1 MSDKRYL
8 GNIITQNPTAPT
20 DNYETTSA
28 AGVWSLAEAFAY
40 TKAGLWPTAG
50 NAVPRALFAGGRGTA
65 SPVNKDVIDYVTITT
80 TGNATDFGD
89 LTSLTQ
95 ELGAFSSS
103 SRAVFFG
110 GQAVASGSGQ
120 GTVTNV
126 MAYVTIASAGNA
138 TDFGDLTAANA
149 QSPAGVS
156 SSTRGV
162 RGGGRDPNIG
172 PVNTMDYVT
181 IASTGNATDFGDLLT
196 TTNSLSSCNSST
208 RGIFSGGAVGSGPT
222 NVIQYITI
230 ASVGNAID
238 FGDLSTV
245 LYQAASGI
253 VSSSTRGIVNMG
265 GRDASNY
272 VPTIEYVTI
281 ATTGNST
288 DFGDLTVSV
297 RESASASSTVRGLA
311 AGGLPG
317 SGVTS
322 EAVDNI
328 QYITITSTGNSSD
341 FGDLTLARYR
351 FAGASNAHGGL
362 AA

>member
-40 TKAGLWPTAG
+40 TKAGVWPTAG
-50 NAVPRALFAGGRGTA
+50 NAVPRALFAGGRTTA
-65 SPVNKDVIDYVTITT
+65 SPANKDVIDYVTITT

-126 MAYVTIASAGNA
+126 MTYVTIASAGNA

-149 QSPAGVS
+149 QAPAGVS

-181 IASTGNATDFGDLLT
+181 IASTGNATDFGDLLADLYK
-196 TTNSLSSCNSST
+196 LSSCNSST
-208 RGIFSGGAVGSGPT
+208 RGIFSGGSGPT

-297 RESASASSTVRGLA
+297 RESASASSTVRGLV
-311 AGGLPG
+311 AGGLSG
-317 SGVTS
+317 SD
-322 EAVDNI
+322 AVDNI
-328 QYITITSTGNSSD
+328 QYITITSTGNS
-341 FGDLTLARYR
+341 
-351 FAGASNAHGGL
+351 ASNAHGGL

>member
-8 GNIITQNPTAPT
+8 GNIITNNTTAPAGP
-20 DNYETTSA
+20 YEDGA
-28 AGVWSLAEAFAY
+28 ASGVWSLAEAFAY
-40 TKAGLWPTAG
+40 TKAGLWPIAG
-50 NAVPRALFAGGRGTA
+50 NAVPRALFAGGRTTSFA
-65 SPVNKDVIDYVTITT
+65 ANKDVIDYVTITT

-89 LTSLTQ
+89 LTSLIQ

-110 GQAVASGSGQ
+110 GQAIASGSGQ

-181 IASTGNATDFGDLLT
+181 IASAGNATDFGDLLSDT
-196 TTNSLSSCNSST
+196 YLMSSCNSST
-208 RGIFSGGAVGSGPT
+208 RGIFSGGAGGVGAT
-222 NVIQYITI
+222 NAIQYITI
-230 ASVGNAID
+230 ASVGNATD
-238 FGDLSTV
+238 FGDLSEAITQ
-245 LYQAASGI
+245 LASGI
-253 VSSSTRGIVNMG
+253 VSSSTRGIVSMG
-265 GRDASNY
+265 GRNSGGTPVN
-272 VPTIEYVTI
+272 IINYVTI
-281 ATTGNST
+281 ASTGNSADFGDLTTTVYDHAGASSTTRGLAAGGLVSNNAVNNIQYIEIASTGNST
-288 DFGDLTVSV
+288 DFGDLS
-297 RESASASSTVRGLA
+297 
-311 AGGLPG
+311 
-317 SGVTS
+317 
-322 EAVDNI
+322 
-328 QYITITSTGNSSD
+328 
-341 FGDLTLARYR
+341 LARYR
-351 FAGASNAHGGL
+351 FAGASNSHGGL

>member
-20 DNYETTSA
+20 DNFETTSA
-28 AGVWSLAEAFAY
+28 AGVWSLAGAFAY
-40 TKAGLWPTAG
+40 SKAGLWPTAG
-50 NAVPRALFAGGRGTA
+50 NAVPRALFAGGRTTSFA
-65 SPVNKDVIDYVTITT
+65 ANKDVIDYVTITT

-89 LTSLTQ
+89 LTSLIQ

-110 GQAVASGSGQ
+110 GQAIASGSGQ

-181 IASTGNATDFGDLLT
+181 IASAGNATDFGDLLSDT
-196 TTNSLSSCNSST
+196 YLMSSCNSST
-208 RGIFSGGAVGSGPT
+208 RGIFSGGAGGVGAT
-222 NVIQYITI
+222 NAIQYITI
-230 ASVGNAID
+230 ASVGNATD
-238 FGDLSTV
+238 FGDLSEAITQ
-245 LYQAASGI
+245 LASGI
-253 VSSSTRGIVNMG
+253 VSSSTRGIVSMG
-265 GRDASNY
+265 GRNSGGTPVN
-272 VPTIEYVTI
+272 IINYVTI
-281 ATTGNST
+281 ASTGNSADFGDLTTTVYDHAGASSTTRGLAAGGLVSNNAVNNIQYIEIASTGNST
-288 DFGDLTVSV
+288 DFGDLS
-297 RESASASSTVRGLA
+297 
-311 AGGLPG
+311 
-317 SGVTS
+317 
-322 EAVDNI
+322 
-328 QYITITSTGNSSD
+328 
-341 FGDLTLARYR
+341 LARYR
-351 FAGASNAHGGL
+351 FAGASNSHGGL
-362 AA
+362 A

>member
-1 MSDKRYL
+1 MT
-8 GNIITQNPTAPT
+8 GNIISATKVEP
-20 DNYETTSA
+20 DGKFVSSA
-28 AGVWSLAEAFAY
+28 ASGVWNLQDQY
-40 TKAGLWPTAG
+40 DYVRGDNWPNAG
-50 NAVPRALFAGGRGTA
+50 NPLPRALFAGGRTTDFA
-65 SPVNKDVIDYVTITT
+65 KNKDEIDYVTITT

-110 GQAVASGSGQ
+110 GRTIASGSGQ

-162 RGGGRDPNIG
+162 RGGGRDPDIG

-181 IASTGNATDFGDLLT
+181 IASAGNATDFGDLLSDT
-196 TTNSLSSCNSST
+196 YIMSSCNSST
-208 RGIFSGGAVGSGPT
+208 RGIFSGGNSSGVT

-230 ASVGNAID
+230 ASVGNATD
-238 FGDLSTV
+238 FGDLSEAITQ
-245 LYQAASGI
+245 LASGI
-253 VSSSTRGIVNMG
+253 VSSSTRGIVSMG
-265 GRDASNY
+265 GRNAS
-272 VPTIEYVTI
+272 PTPVNIINYVTI
-281 ATTGNST
+281 ASTGNSADFGDLTTTVYEHAGASSTTRGLAAGGIVSSNAVNNIQYIEIASTGNST
-288 DFGDLTVSV
+288 DFGDLT
-297 RESASASSTVRGLA
+297 
-311 AGGLPG
+311 
-317 SGVTS
+317 
-322 EAVDNI
+322 
-328 QYITITSTGNSSD
+328 
-341 FGDLTLARYR
+341 LARYR
-351 FAGASNAHGGL
+351 LTGASNTHGGI